1 MKNGFSLIE
10 LLIVVALLGIIM
22 VGVSQL
28 LATSLSSTSKATASQ
43 QVKENGQFALGMMER
58 TVRRARRVTTCA
70 GATLIVDV
78 PDTAGTVVTYTF
90 QQNLSQLTRRIN
102 TGAAVPLV
110 STPDVTVDSFV
121 CTFTQGAANN
131 PSIVKLEL
139 NLSKSATGAT
149 DLRILSQRFETTVSL
164 RTYH

>member
-1 MKNGFSLIE
+1 MMRGFSLIE

-28 LATSLSSTSKATASQ
+28 LVTTLSGTSKATASQ
-43 QVKENGQFALGMMER
+43 LVKENGQFALGTMER

-70 GATLIVDV
+70 GPTLIIDV

-90 QQNLSQLTRRIN
+90 QQSGSQLTRRVN
-102 TGAAVPLV
+102 TEDTVSLV
-110 STPDVTVDSFV
+110 STPDVTVDSFL
-121 CTFTQGAANN
+121 CTFTQATANN

-149 DLRILSQRFETTVSL
+149 DLRVLSQRFETTVSL
-164 RTYH
+164 RTYY